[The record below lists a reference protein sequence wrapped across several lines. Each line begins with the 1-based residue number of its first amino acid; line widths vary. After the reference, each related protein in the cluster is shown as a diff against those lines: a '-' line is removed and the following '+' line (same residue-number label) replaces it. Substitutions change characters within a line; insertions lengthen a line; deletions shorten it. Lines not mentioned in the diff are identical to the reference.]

1 MSQSCPER
9 DQNCIFCRIVA
20 GEVPSQFI
28 AESENAIAIN
38 DINPDAPLHALVIPK
53 AHYETVGTVAKA
65 APAQVAELI
74 ALADKVASENADG
87 NYRLIF
93 NNGASAGQSIFH
105 AHGHVVGGKPL
116 SWNPADSPS
125 H

>member
-1 MSQSCPER
+1 MSANNVPR
-9 DQNCIFCRIVA
+9 DENCIFCRIVA
-20 GEVPSQFI
+20 GEAPADLV
-28 AESENAIAIN
+28 AESDNAIAIN

-53 AHYETVGTVAKA
+53 GHYVTVGDLAKA
-65 APAQVAELI
+65 APEQVGELVS
-74 ALADKVASENADG
+74 LAVTVANQQADG

-93 NNGASAGQSIFH
+93 NNGASAGQGVFH

-116 SWNPADSPS
+116 GWHPSDSPS